1 MSQYATI
8 EQFFGLGLP
17 ETARGQL
24 LDADITAA
32 LVAASSTCDG
42 YFRGRYGQDSTPLI
56 SWGEEVSKW
65 VCWIAAYELLSGP
78 RGFNAAAGA
87 DVNLR
92 DRYDLAIGYLA
103 QTQRQAYHPTLE
115 PRPVVNTTGTQP
127 LILSS
132 SVVDL
137 ANGRRAATRG
147 W

>member
-8 EQFFGLGLP
+8 EQFWNFGIP
-17 ETARGQL
+17 ETARGQIT
-24 LDADITAA
+24 DDEVTAA

-42 YFRGRYGQDSTPLI
+42 YFRGRYGQESTPLI
-56 SWGEEVSKW
+56 SWGEEVSRW
-65 VCWIAAYELLSGP
+65 VCWIAAYDLMSGP
-78 RGFNAAAGA
+78 RGYNPAAGA

-92 DRYDLAIGYLA
+92 ERYDLAIGYLA

-115 PRPVVNTTGTQP
+115 PRDATGTQETQP

-132 SVVDL
+132 SVVNL
-137 ANGRRAATRG
+137 ASGRHAANRG